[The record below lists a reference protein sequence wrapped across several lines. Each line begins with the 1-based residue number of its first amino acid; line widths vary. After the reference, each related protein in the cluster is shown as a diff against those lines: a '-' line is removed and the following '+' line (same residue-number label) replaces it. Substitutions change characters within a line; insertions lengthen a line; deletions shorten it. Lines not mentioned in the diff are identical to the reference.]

1 MAIHQHKLP
10 TNPKKRDVPL
20 CVDLDGTLVKTD
32 LLIESTL
39 TLLKR
44 NILFVVLFPFWLCK
58 GKAHLKHQ
66 IAMRVDLDV
75 ELLPFNAALLTHLRE
90 QKSDGRFLV
99 LATATNVKLARD
111 VANHL
116 GLFDDVL
123 ASDANTNVAA
133 ATKSRLLR
141 ERFADHRYDYIG
153 NSRAD
158 FEVWQHARTAI
169 VVNPDPGVGAAVA
182 QVDSVRSIASDDSR
196 RGMADYMRA
205 LRPHQ
210 WLKNLLVFVPL
221 IGAHELNNPTLVFQ
235 GLLAFVAFGL
245 CASSTYLLN
254 DLFDLSADRHH
265 PRKVRRPLAAGSI
278 SIKHGVL
285 LVPVA
290 FLAAAGIASTLP
302 REFFVVLIGYFLLSS
317 GYSVWL
323 KEKVILDVLLLAGL
337 YTLRVVAGA
346 AATSIVPSFWLLAF
360 SMFLFLS
367 LALLKRYAEL
377 LETQGDGEQAIRRR
391 GYQVADRVILS
402 NMGTASGYLS
412 VLVLALYINS
422 DKVRTMYS
430 YPEAFWLL
438 CLLILY
444 WISRIWI
451 VATRGGIRDDPLLFA
466 MKDRVSRW
474 IVILALA
481 ILLLAS

>member
-1 MAIHQHKLP
+1 MATHQHKLQTDP
-10 TNPKKRDVPL
+10 HDRNVPL

-32 LLIESTL
+32 LLVESAL

-44 NILFVVLFPFWLCK
+44 NILFVVLFPLWLLK
-58 GKAHLKHQ
+58 GKANLKHQ

-75 ELLPFNAALLTHLRE
+75 ELLPFNAALLAHLRE

-99 LATATNVKLARD
+99 LATATNVKLAKN

-141 ERFADHRYDYIG
+141 ERFNDHGYDYIG

-158 FEVWQHARTAI
+158 LEVWEHARTAI
-169 VVNPDPGVGAAVA
+169 VVNPDPGIGAAAARVA
-182 QVDSVRSIASDDSR
+182 SGGRIASEDSP
-196 RGMADYMRA
+196 GMAGYIRA

-221 IGAHELNNPTLVFQ
+221 IGAHELSNPTLLFQ

-245 CASSTYLLN
+245 CASSGYLVN

-265 PRKVRRPLAAGSI
+265 PRKARRPFAAGSI
-278 SIKHGVL
+278 SIKHGLL
-285 LVPVA
+285 LVPVVL
-290 FLAAAGIASTLP
+290 LASAGIASALP
-302 REFFVVLIGYFLLSS
+302 LEFFVVLIGYFLLSL

-337 YTLRVVAGA
+337 YTLRVIAGA

-377 LETQGDGEQAIRRR
+377 LETQDDGEQAIRGRSYR
-391 GYQVADRVILS
+391 VADQAILS
-402 NMGTASGYLS
+402 SMGTASGYLS

-422 DKVRTMYS
+422 DKVKAMYS

-438 CLLILY
+438 CPLVLY
-444 WISRIWI
+444 WISRIWV
-451 VATRGGIRDDPLLFA
+451 VAARGGIRDDPLIFA
-466 MKDRVSRW
+466 IKDRVSRW
-474 IVILALA
+474 VVILSLA